1 MKNIM
6 LILVGM
12 IDKLVRNVFLV
23 KGGGGILRD
32 NDLCYVVFLSGSVI
46 VYLCACNTHIVG
58 IFLSQIWFNLRRDTR
73 DKGVLMLMMM
83 VPMVMTMM
91 TAAVVVGTRGEW

>member
-23 KGGGGILRD
+23 KGGGILRD

-46 VYLCACNTHIVG
+46 VYLCACNTHFVG
-58 IFLSQIWFNLRRDTR
+58 ILLSQIWFNLRRDKG
-73 DKGVLMLMMM
+73 DKGVLMLMTM
-83 VPMVMTMM
+83 VMMVMTMM
-91 TAAVVVGTRGEW
+91 TAAVVR

>member
-12 IDKLVRNVFLV
+12 IDKLARNVFLV
-23 KGGGGILRD
+23 KGRGILRD

-46 VYLCACNTHIVG
+46 VYLCACNSHTVV

-73 DKGVLMLMMM
+73 DKGVLMHMMM
-83 VPMVMTMM
+83 VTMVMTMM